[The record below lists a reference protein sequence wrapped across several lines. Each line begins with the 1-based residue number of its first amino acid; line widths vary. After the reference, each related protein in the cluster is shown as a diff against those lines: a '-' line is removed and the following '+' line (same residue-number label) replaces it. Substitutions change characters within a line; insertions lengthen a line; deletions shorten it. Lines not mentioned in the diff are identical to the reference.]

1 MFSSINSF
9 LKYASLYIYWVIDF
23 LNHALP
29 SNSPPRL
36 PWPLSGIH
44 LPQTLKRR
52 LHQPDMRKLWHC
64 RQLIR
69 VKWRLDLDRFP
80 ASLARGR
87 VRASESGT
95 PIRLDPTKKTTK
107 TMTRLWEKVALS
119 SRCNPLQCLV
129 DIDTASLANW
139 NYSSDSF
146 LRKWSPNRGFHIDLG
161 RGHATRVCSLRT
173 QYYFYIENTTGS

>member
-44 LPQTLKRR
+44 LPLTLKRR

-87 VRASESGT
+87 VRASELVGMT
-95 PIRLDPTKKTTK
+95 RLDPLTQPRKRQRQWQDSERK
-107 TMTRLWEKVALS
+107 LHWAAVAIP
-119 SRCNPLQCLV
+119 CNILLLLILQV
-129 DIDTASLANW
+129 ASLPIHTCKKREIVEIYISAN
-139 NYSSDSF
+139 F
-146 LRKWSPNRGFHIDLG
+146 FGFS
-161 RGHATRVCSLRT
+161 AK
-173 QYYFYIENTTGS
+173 F

>member
-44 LPQTLKRR
+44 LPLTLKRR
-52 LHQPDMRKLWHC
+52 LHQPDMRKLWHG

-87 VRASESGT
+87 VRASVSGT

-119 SRCNPLQCLV
+119 SVFVLTLLWFLGSEPACT
-129 DIDTASLANW
+129 ISLRSAI
-139 NYSSDSF
+139 
-146 LRKWSPNRGFHIDLG
+146 LLIRLG
-161 RGHATRVCSLRT
+161 RDLS
-173 QYYFYIENTTGS
+173 

>member
-1 MFSSINSF
+1 MPQPT
-9 LKYASLYIYWVIDF
+9 YIYF

-29 SNSPPRL
+29 SNSPPPH

-44 LPQTLKRR
+44 LPLTLKRW
-52 LHQPDMRKLWHC
+52 LHQLDMRKLWHC

-107 TMTRLWEKVALS
+107 TMTRLWEKVALN

-129 DIDTASLANW
+129 DIDTASLAKFW
-139 NYSSDSF
+139 YYWYCKFCLVAHPVRF
-146 LRKWSPNRGFHIDLG
+146 L
-161 RGHATRVCSLRT
+161 
-173 QYYFYIENTTGS
+173 YFYIFIVFVLTLLWFLGSEPACTISLHSAMLSQS